1 MSNVSVIIPN
11 YNGAA
16 FLRDAIDSALS
27 QAGVEVE
34 VIVVDDGS
42 TDGSREIIE
51 SYGDQI
57 IAQYQVNRG
66 APSARNAGLAAASGS
81 YIKFLDSDDYLLPD
95 TLAAQLEQAR
105 VPNSKQIVFG
115 DAILVNNAGNT
126 LKEAF
131 YRKLEDG
138 FQMTGETMI
147 LQSPLTSMPLY
158 PACALRAVDGFD
170 LQMPAAQEYDLH
182 LRLFFAGWQFIFNRT
197 TSYAYREHISPNR
210 ISTRKQSSDSLERRF
225 QGYCSHLDLARSFYQ
240 GSVPKP
246 VNAAFAFVFWE
257 TGRFALRCDQS
268 SIAKLYFKQARQLAA
283 DPFQSSSLGYR
294 IVCRLLGPCLAERIA
309 SGRREGSG
317 DR

>member
-1 MSNVSVIIPN
+1 MISIIIPN

-16 FLRDAIDSALS
+16 FLREAIDSALS
-27 QAGVEVE
+27 QEGVEVE

-42 TDGSREIIE
+42 TDDSREIIE

-57 IAQYQVNRG
+57 IAQYQTNKG

-81 YIKFLDSDDYLLPD
+81 YIKFLDSDDYLLPGTVD
-95 TLAAQLEQAR
+95 TQVEQAHQLSS
-105 VPNSKQIVFG
+105 NQIVFG
-115 DAILVNNAGNT
+115 DAILVDSSGNT

-131 YRKLEDG
+131 YREFEDG
-138 FQMTGETMI
+138 FQMTGEMI
-147 LQSPLTSMPLY
+147 IQQSPLTSMPLY

-182 LRLFFAGWQFIFNRT
+182 LRLFFAGWRFIFNRT
-197 TSYAYREHISPNR
+197 TSYAYRKHASPNR
-210 ISTRKQSSDSLERRF
+210 ISTQKQSRNLLERRF
-225 QGYCSHLDLARSFYQ
+225 QGYRSHLDLARSFYE
-240 GSVPKP
+240 GSVPQS

-268 SIAKLYFKQARQLAA
+268 SMAKLYFKQARQLAA

-294 IVCRLLGPCLAERIA
+294 IACRLLGPSIAEQLSTRLRT
-309 SGRREGSG
+309 GK
-317 DR
+317 